1 MRNRDG
7 KSSCRASRTQVDRR
21 QSHSYTRSH
30 SPHSLTHA
38 HTVSGCKV
46 SASLIGRSA
55 CVCLRRSVA
64 LWLCRRRCL
73 CLFSSCSAVFTV
85 NVLRVTEFICFLLF
99 THSVAA
105 VTSFHFFFLSLS
117 LSITR
122 FCCFLFLLSPALR
135 IFDISLCTLRVFL
148 FVLSASS
155 CLSNHHVVNLGGIRF
170 SAASLFHILFLLA
183 IASCVRCLFH
193 LCCTVADKSLR
204 TNGLNTLLT
213 IQTTEE

>member
-1 MRNRDG
+1 M
-7 KSSCRASRTQVDRR
+7 
-21 QSHSYTRSH
+21 Y
-30 SPHSLTHA
+30 
-38 HTVSGCKV
+38 
-46 SASLIGRSA
+46 
-55 CVCLRRSVA
+55 VCVA
-64 LWLCRRRCL
+64 LSLCGFVAGAV

-105 VTSFHFFFLSLS
+105 VTSFHFFFLS

-204 TNGLNTLLT
+204 TTRLNTLLT
-213 IQTTEE
+213 I